1 MDPSEFEG
9 TVERAPDAANA
20 GVLENLLTSADLPKF
35 QSLDLLKESQDIYLA
50 IYNLQS
56 LIVKDDKPSS
66 ENEEMISLS
75 EIEDFSSKLIEL
87 KEDYFNRRNKL
98 KQVVKTFLSSLPDE
112 SELTSSE
119 IPKEEFLLMSKKS
132 VETVDFFKTEYDHLS
147 GINKQ
152 IENIFLK
159 SFKYIQQKESAI
171 DNSMIIKESLQI
183 CLKCQDLLK
192 NAQEQLNVAE
202 KIVYSCSSSSSSL
215 SGSSNSN
222 EPDVS
227 LPSLTAVIN
236 ALMNDKRSSSLSSSL
251 PSNPSNHSLLLSNH
265 PSSSTLEI
273 TLNPSNSS
281 SNTSTNSNYNNAT
294 IATATA
300 KWEKEREELQEYY
313 HCQLTSL
320 KNKYEIDLKNSTNI
334 QLLSF
339 QEKETLLTR
348 KLETIINQKDS
359 EINELLTMIQSSQ
372 MKEQLLNEKEKMI
385 LIENEKR
392 SNLEEKVRNNVLE
405 IANLENRITLMNQE
419 KQSMILQLKEQNY
432 EFSQFQRKNE
442 EKQREIQKK
451 SQEQSS
457 QIMNYQQLLSLL
469 PTEEDIH
476 RLANSIGY
484 HHQTEEEFTKVK
496 QSAVLEEEK
505 SSKQEKEETETETGR
520 CLLTWS
526 ILESFIIERFR
537 KLNNEMISSRIKE
550 NDLQMKYQQLE
561 TLYQT
566 TLEKLE
572 TQEKLFGKDD
582 QLPSS
587 SAVVVSSSSSI
598 PDDFLSDLIQP
609 SLSQQAS
616 LSSKNLPL
624 TANENNEQE
633 NKVLSVIQEQRNYYR
648 KLYEKNEKDLQ
659 LHRSSV
665 SKLEEEKEQLTQENM
680 ELYRRLRILRVI
692 NNTGSSSL
700 TTISASSDVRSRG
713 KNFSMDVEGGN
724 GADSIDQK
732 YHQLYENAELN
743 PYKII
748 ELEKKQY
755 LSSLNVF
762 ERIIA
767 FFYHYIMKDTYLR
780 NLFLIYFIFI
790 HFLSF
795 LYVFQILNPQL
806 IEEVDEKMKYKWATE
821 TFDKMDLHPD
831 LME

>member
-1 MDPSEFEG
+1 
-9 TVERAPDAANA
+9 
-20 GVLENLLTSADLPKF
+20 
-35 QSLDLLKESQDIYLA
+35 
-50 IYNLQS
+50 
-56 LIVKDDKPSS
+56 
-66 ENEEMISLS
+66 
-75 EIEDFSSKLIEL
+75 
-87 KEDYFNRRNKL
+87 
-98 KQVVKTFLSSLPDE
+98 
-112 SELTSSE
+112 
-119 IPKEEFLLMSKKS
+119 
-132 VETVDFFKTEYDHLS
+132 
-147 GINKQ
+147 
-152 IENIFLK
+152 
-159 SFKYIQQKESAI
+159 
-171 DNSMIIKESLQI
+171 
-183 CLKCQDLLK
+183 
-192 NAQEQLNVAE
+192 
-202 KIVYSCSSSSSSL
+202 
-215 SGSSNSN
+215 
-222 EPDVS
+222 
-227 LPSLTAVIN
+227 
-236 ALMNDKRSSSLSSSL
+236 
-251 PSNPSNHSLLLSNH
+251 
-265 PSSSTLEI
+265 
-273 TLNPSNSS
+273 
-281 SNTSTNSNYNNAT
+281 
-294 IATATA
+294 
-300 KWEKEREELQEYY
+300 
-313 HCQLTSL
+313 
-320 KNKYEIDLKNSTNI
+320 
-334 QLLSF
+334 
-339 QEKETLLTR
+339 
-348 KLETIINQKDS
+348 
-359 EINELLTMIQSSQ
+359 MIQSSQ